1 MRTYGRVPV
10 PYPPSGVE
18 NTQDLHYPTYRWVVV
33 ETDADGFSDYVYVT
47 ALIQCFRLNLGES
60 PFWASF
66 GIAAKDSVIQQTQ
79 PDFYVAYI
87 QTYFAQ
93 FFASLIISKIPQ
105 PLNDPTPRY
114 NVSIIRKNGSKF
126 QTTVA
131 L

>member
-18 NTQDLHYPTYRWVVV
+18 NTQLLQYPNYQWVEVQ
-33 ETDADGFSDYVYVT
+33 TDDSGFNDYVYIT

-60 PFWASF
+60 PFWANF
-66 GIAAKDSVIQQTQ
+66 GIPAKTSIIQQTQ
-79 PDFYVAYI
+79 PDFYIAYI
-87 QTYFAQ
+87 QSYFAQ
-93 FFASLIISKIPQ
+93 FFASLIITKLPQ

-114 NVSIIRKNGSKF
+114 NVNIVRLNGSVF
-126 QTTVA
+126 QTEIG